1 MSLMKKFQQRHAGG
15 ADKKSGPEKKSGT
28 GRAVRSLPASGIG
41 RQQALAKIDAELAAD
56 LAGLKAI
63 KSIKQKEAEKQAHL
77 VPKYMPVVQ
86 TLKAAGSSHP
96 LLGQILVWLFD
107 IKDIPGAMDL
117 ALYCLDHDVPMPERF
132 KRDLPTFLAG
142 TVLEWAEAEQEA
154 GRTPEPY
161 LTDMMDMSREW
172 DLPDPIRAGFY
183 RVKGLMAM
191 EKEDYTA
198 AVAALE
204 TAMEYGAKVKTAL
217 SAAEKKL
224 ESQAPAP
231 DKA

>member
-1 MSLMKKFQQRHAGG
+1 MSLMVKFQKRHTDGAGKA
-15 ADKKSGPEKKSGT
+15 ADAEKRSGP
-28 GRAVRSLPASGIG
+28 GRAVRSLPASGIA
-41 RQQALAKIDAELAAD
+41 RNQAMAKIDAELAAD

-63 KSIKQKEAEKQAHL
+63 KSIKQKEAEKQSHL

-86 TLKAAGSSHP
+86 TLKTSGSSHP

-117 ALYCLDHDVPMPERF
+117 ASYCLDHDVPMPERF
-132 KRDLPTFLAG
+132 KRDLPTFLSG

-161 LTDMMDMSREW
+161 LTDMMDMSQDW

-191 EKEDYTA
+191 EKEDYSA

-217 SAAEKKL
+217 FQAEKKL
-224 ESQAPAP
+224 ESQA